1 MNEHLGPRCLKYDG
15 YKVFVK
21 LTYSAVIFSNA
32 GFVGIPANFT
42 EDRTVPGRDAVSL
55 LEQSVAFR
63 RIVIPPSSGS
73 CSPGTSLLLILPVA
87 GLHLP
92 TVPSRA
98 LRSTTSALISSQFV
112 AVVSLVK

>member
-1 MNEHLGPRCLKYDG
+1 LGPRCFKYDG

-21 LTYSAVIFSNA
+21 LQQEGDLTHSAVIFSNA

-42 EDRTVPGRDAVSL
+42 EGRTVPDRDAVSL

-63 RIVIPPSSGS
+63 RIVMPPSSES
-73 CSPGTSLLLILPVA
+73 CSPGTSLLLILPVP

-92 TVPSRA
+92 TAPSRA
-98 LRSTTSALISSQFV
+98 LRNTTRSSP
-112 AVVSLVK
+112 AH